1 MINKKTSALILT
13 LLLLFQPILAAQ
25 ADSHTHTTQHTALA
39 PQKLLFVGNSFTY
52 YNNSVHYHV
61 EQLVKTTMP
70 WKVFKDYN
78 FRMSTTSGAFMRE
91 HKAGLTSLT
100 HGKQWNAVVIQGH
113 STEAITPKLTASF
126 RKATEQLINIIRK
139 NDAKPVLFM
148 TWAYST
154 NPKMTDALDKAYTEI
169 GNELDTLVVPVGL
182 AFRNALAARP
192 ELNLHAKD
200 TKHPSIA
207 GTYLAASTFYAALYG
222 KSPVGNRY
230 IIDGLDKSDAKF
242 LQTIAWQTV
251 QSYYKRAQT
260 KTAKT
265 AKTVKTQ

>member
-1 MINKKTSALILT
+1 MINKKTSALVFT
-13 LLLLFQPILAAQ
+13 LLLLFHPIAAL
-25 ADSHTHTTQHTALA
+25 ADSHTNTTQHTALA

-70 WKVFKDYN
+70 WEVFKDYN

-139 NDAKPVLFM
+139 NNAEPVLFM

-154 NPKMTDALDKAYTEI
+154 NPSMIDALNKAYTKI
-169 GNELDTLVVPVGL
+169 GKELNTRVVPVGL
-182 AFRNALAARP
+182 AFSKALDARP
-192 ELNLHAKD
+192 ELTLHAKD

-207 GTYLAASTFYAALYG
+207 GTYLAACTFYAALYG

-230 IIDGLDKSDAKF
+230 IIDGLDKGDAKF

-251 QSYYKRAQT
+251 QSYYKRDA
-260 KTAKT
+260 AKT
-265 AKTVKTQ
+265 TKAQ